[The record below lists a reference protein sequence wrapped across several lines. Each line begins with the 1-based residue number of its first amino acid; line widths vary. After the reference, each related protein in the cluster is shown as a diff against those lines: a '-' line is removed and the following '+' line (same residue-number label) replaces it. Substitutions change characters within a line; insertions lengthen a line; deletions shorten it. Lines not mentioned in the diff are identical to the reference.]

1 MCAEALGMQNGKIP
15 DSAITASS
23 EYSSACKAMN
33 GRLHFLHRSGR
44 VGSWLAN
51 RLDVYQYLQVN
62 FGDWTKISHVAT
74 QGRNDADQWV
84 KSFSLSY
91 GYDSVFFRIYKEDN
105 KKKVK
110 IRFTFHKITCRELGL
125 SLGITFTLLYQES
138 DFSSYT
144 FNKLKMLP
152 FYLADISRKQ

>member
-1 MCAEALGMQNGKIP
+1 MQNGKIP

-23 EYSSACKAMN
+23 EYSSAFKPMN

-44 VGSWLAN
+44 VGSWSAN

-62 FGDWTKISHVAT
+62 FGAWTKISRVAT

-110 IRFTFHKITCRELGL
+110 IGFTFHKITYKQLGL
-125 SLGITFTLLYQES
+125 SPVTTFTLLYQES
-138 DFSSYT
+138 DFSSCT
-144 FNKLKMLP
+144 
-152 FYLADISRKQ
+152 

>member
-1 MCAEALGMQNGKIP
+1 MQNGKIP
-15 DSAITASS
+15 DSVITASS

-44 VGSWLAN
+44 VGSWLAS

-62 FGDWTKISHVAT
+62 FGDWTKISRVAT

-84 KSFSLSY
+84 TSFSLSY

-110 IRFTFHKITCRELGL
+110 IRFTFHKITYRELGL
-125 SLGITFTLLYQES
+125 SLGITFTLRYQES

-152 FYLADISRKQ
+152 FYLADISRK